1 MSIKTGV
8 IVLAHGS
15 KVRTGNEGLY
25 TIVEMLRAMEK
36 WDMVE
41 AGFLQLAKPG
51 LTEVVENLIGRGA
64 NRVVVMPLLLFS
76 GNHVLKDIP
85 ENGIGTILIQVILKS
100 IRIMGPVFECRV
112 AARGSIQLRTAVAR
126 PATTAARVSATT
138 ISVFVAPGFSSVCFY
153 SFTLFCRRRRPRKN
167 F

>member
-15 KVRTGNEGLY
+15 KVKTGNEGLFS
-25 TIVEMLRAMEK
+25 IVEILRTMRK

-51 LTEVVENLIGRGA
+51 LTDVVADLVSRGA
-64 NRVVVMPLLLFS
+64 SRVVIMPLLLFS

-85 ENGIGTILIQVILKS
+85 EEIENERKKYPNVEFCYAKNIGADEGIALIASDRIDEAVDQVQQTVEK
-100 IRIMGPVFECRV
+100 
-112 AARGSIQLRTAVAR
+112 
-126 PATTAARVSATT
+126 
-138 ISVFVAPGFSSVCFY
+138 
-153 SFTLFCRRRRPRKN
+153 
-167 F
+167 

>member
-15 KVRTGNEGLY
+15 KVRTGNEGLFK
-25 TIVEMLRAMEK
+25 IVEMLRAMEK

-51 LTEVVENLIGRGA
+51 LTEVVEDLIGRGA
-64 NRVVVMPLLLFS
+64 KRVVVMPLLLFS

-85 ENGIGTILIQVILKS
+85 EEIDNEREKFPEVEFCYAKNIGADERIALIATDRIEEAVNQAKHTIEK
-100 IRIMGPVFECRV
+100 
-112 AARGSIQLRTAVAR
+112 
-126 PATTAARVSATT
+126 
-138 ISVFVAPGFSSVCFY
+138 
-153 SFTLFCRRRRPRKN
+153 
-167 F
+167 

>member
-15 KVRTGNEGLY
+15 KVRTGNEGLFK
-25 TIVEMLRAMEK
+25 IVEMLRTMGK

-51 LTEVVENLIGRGA
+51 LTEVVEDLTGRGA
-64 NRVVVMPLLLFS
+64 KRVVIMPLLLFS

-85 ENGIGTILIQVILKS
+85 EEIDNERKKYPEVEFCYAKNIGADERIALIAS
-100 IRIMGPVFECRV
+100 DRIEE
-112 AARGSIQLRTAVAR
+112 AV
-126 PATTAARVSATT
+126 
-138 ISVFVAPGFSSVCFY
+138 
-153 SFTLFCRRRRPRKN
+153 N
-167 F
+167 

>member
-15 KVRTGNEGLY
+15 KVRTGNEGLF
-25 TIVEMLRAMEK
+25 TIVEMLRAMGK

-51 LTEVVENLIGRGA
+51 LTDVVDDLIGRGA
-64 NRVVVMPLLLFS
+64 KRVVVMPLLLFS

-85 ENGIGTILIQVILKS
+85 EEIDNERKKYPEVEFCYAKNIGADERIALIAS
-100 IRIMGPVFECRV
+100 DRIEE
-112 AARGSIQLRTAVAR
+112 AV
-126 PATTAARVSATT
+126 
-138 ISVFVAPGFSSVCFY
+138 
-153 SFTLFCRRRRPRKN
+153 N
-167 F
+167 

>member
-15 KVRTGNEGLY
+15 KVRTGNEGLFK
-25 TIVEMLRAMEK
+25 IVEMLRTMGK

-51 LTEVVENLIGRGA
+51 LKEVVEDLTGRGA
-64 NRVVVMPLLLFS
+64 NRVVIMPLLLFS

-85 ENGIGTILIQVILKS
+85 EEIDIERKKYPEVEFCYSKNIGADE
-100 IRIMGPVFECRV
+100 RIAMI
-112 AARGSIQLRTAVAR
+112 AADRIEEAV
-126 PATTAARVSATT
+126 
-138 ISVFVAPGFSSVCFY
+138 
-153 SFTLFCRRRRPRKN
+153 N
-167 F
+167 

>member
-15 KVRTGNEGLY
+15 KVRTGNEGLFK
-25 TIVEMLRAMEK
+25 IVEMLRAMKK

-51 LTEVVENLIGRGA
+51 LTEVVEDLIGRGA
-64 NRVVVMPLLLFS
+64 KRVVVMPLLLFS

-85 ENGIGTILIQVILKS
+85 EEIDNERKKFPDVDFCYAKNIGPDE
-100 IRIMGPVFECRV
+100 RIAQIVNDRIEE
-112 AARGSIQLRTAVAR
+112 AVSH
-126 PATTAARVSATT
+126 V
-138 ISVFVAPGFSSVCFY
+138 
-153 SFTLFCRRRRPRKN
+153 
-167 F
+167 